1 MLTPIKSD
9 LDYNN
14 YMKINLLK
22 ILLIFVLCFSQS
34 VSASQ
39 VLPKDII
46 KHTVIINA
54 PTTGEVGKTYF
65 YCRNG
70 NKCSTEQVAR
80 EYYKNK
86 GYSVMRAEYAF
97 WKGMFILTFLDEL
110 YPANHYTSYG
120 KTGIFHDMELYKEQ
134 QEDLI
139 KKGAHIKNTD
149 LKEFI
154 NLQIKKHEAGAY
166 IRDLDEWELE
176 SYKNPTEYFKSSI
189 VQEFLTRI
197 DNKTFYKVVN
207 RILQDR
213 KNNTVGTPDY
223 IVWNKK
229 ELIFVEVKREKEKLS
244 EDQITWA
251 EFLIQNKISYNVIR
265 VVRQY

>member
-1 MLTPIKSD
+1 
-9 LDYNN
+9 
-14 YMKINLLK
+14 MKINLFK
-22 ILLIFVLCFSQS
+22 ILLIFALFGSQS

-46 KHTVIINA
+46 NHTETIYA
-54 PTTGEVGKTYF
+54 QKTGEVGKTYF
-65 YCRNG
+65 YCQNG
-70 NKCSTEQVAR
+70 NKCSTEQVVR

-110 YPANHYTSYG
+110 YPANHYKSYG
-120 KTGIFHDMELYKEQ
+120 KTGVFYDMEFYKNQ
-134 QEDLI
+134 KEDLL
-139 KKGAHIKNTD
+139 KKCNYIKNTD

-154 NLQIKKHEAGAY
+154 NSQIKKHQAGAY

-176 SYKNPTEYFKSSI
+176 GYKNPTEYFKSQI
-189 VQEFLTRI
+189 VQEFLARI

-223 IVWNKK
+223 IVWNNK
-229 ELIFVEVKREKEKLS
+229 ELIFIEVKRKKEKLR

-251 EFLIQNKISYNVIR
+251 EFFINNKIPYVVARVISK
-265 VVRQY
+265 

>member
-1 MLTPIKSD
+1 MLTPVNSD

-14 YMKINLLK
+14 YMKIKLIK
-22 ILLIFVLCFSQS
+22 ILFIFVLCFNQS
-34 VSASQ
+34 VLASQ

-54 PTTGEVGKTYF
+54 PVTGEVGKTYF
-65 YCRNG
+65 YCQNG
-70 NKCSTEQVAR
+70 NKCSTEQVVR

-86 GYSVMRAEYAF
+86 GYSVMRAEYSF
-97 WKGMFILTFLDEL
+97 WQGMFILTFLDEL
-110 YPANHYTSYG
+110 YPEKCYKSYG
-120 KTGIFHDMELYKEQ
+120 KTEVFYDLDFYKN
-134 QEDLI
+134 QENNLI
-139 KKGAHIKNTD
+139 KKCDYIKNVN

-154 NLQIKKHEAGAY
+154 NSQIKKHEAGAY
-166 IRDLDEWELE
+166 IRDLDEWEFE
-176 SYKNPTEYFKSSI
+176 GYKNPTEYFKSQI
-189 VQEFLTRI
+189 VQDFLTRI
-197 DNKTFYKVVN
+197 DDKTFYKVVN

-229 ELIFVEVKREKEKLS
+229 ELIFIEVKREKEKLR

-251 EFLIQNKISYNVIR
+251 EFLIKNKIPYKLIR
-265 VVRQY
+265 VVGQY

>member
-1 MLTPIKSD
+1 MKLKFLIVLFLTIFIVQNAIAQQILPASIK
-9 LDYNN
+9 
-14 YMKINLLK
+14 
-22 ILLIFVLCFSQS
+22 QHTE
-34 VSASQ
+34 
-39 VLPKDII
+39 II
-46 KHTVIINA
+46 YA

-65 YCRNG
+65 YCQNG
-70 NKCSTEQVAR
+70 NKCSTEQVVR

-86 GYSVMRAEYAF
+86 GYSVMRAEYEF

-110 YPANHYTSYG
+110 YPEKCYKSYG
-120 KTGIFHDMELYKEQ
+120 KTEVFYDMEFYKN
-134 QEDLI
+134 QEKNLT
-139 KKGAHIKNTD
+139 KKCNYIKNTD

-154 NLQIKKHEAGAY
+154 NSQLNKHEAGAY

-176 SYKNPTEYFKSSI
+176 GYKNPTEYFKSQI
-189 VQEFLTRI
+189 VQEFLARI

-229 ELIFVEVKREKEKLS
+229 ELIFIEVKREKEKIR

-251 EFLIQNKISYNVIR
+251 EFLIQNKISYKVVR
-265 VVRQY
+265 VVSK

>member
-1 MLTPIKSD
+1 
-9 LDYNN
+9 
-14 YMKINLLK
+14 MKLK
-22 ILLIFVLCFSQS
+22 FLVVLFLNIFIVQNVIAQQILPADVQRHTQMIY
-34 VSASQ
+34 AS
-39 VLPKDII
+39 K
-46 KHTVIINA
+46 
-54 PTTGEVGKTYF
+54 TGEVGKTYF
-65 YCRNG
+65 YCQNG
-70 NKCSTEQVAR
+70 NKCSTEQVVR

-86 GYSVMRAEYAF
+86 DYSVMRAEYAF

-120 KTGIFHDMELYKEQ
+120 KTGVFHDMELYKEQ

-139 KKGAHIKNTD
+139 KKGAYIKNAD

-154 NLQIKKHEAGAY
+154 NSQIQKHESSAY

-176 SYKNPTEYFKSSI
+176 GYKNPTEYFKSLI

-197 DNKTFYKVVN
+197 DNKTFYKVMI

-229 ELIFVEVKREKEKLS
+229 ELIFVEVKREKEKLR
-244 EDQITWA
+244 EDQVAWG
-251 EFLIQNKISYNVIR
+251 EFLINNKIPYVIIR
-265 VVRQY
+265 VSGTGDKKGATEN